1 MPSPV
6 DILNQM
12 NVAVLT
18 VNRKHR
24 ITFMN
29 YAAESLIGYSR
40 LQTLDHD
47 LDEFFD
53 LFPIEPRTFNSVLE
67 SYQSFTLR
75 EIAMKPLG
83 QQNSI
88 KVNVTLSPLDTD
100 EVILEVEPMDRI
112 LQISR
117 EDLIYSSLN
126 ASKSLI
132 RGLAHEIRN
141 PLGGIRGAAQLL
153 DRELRTVDQKEFTK
167 VIIDEADRLHKL
179 VDRLLGPTNRLKH
192 EPFNIHEVIERVLKL
207 SSLDDRS
214 KQLGIV
220 MHREYDPSLPETDGE
235 ADHILQAILNIVT
248 NALDALEDTSDPHL
262 IVRTKIVRHFT
273 IGGNQHR
280 ICMDVQIENNGPMI
294 PPELQHQIFLP
305 LISAKERGSG
315 LGLAIAQ
322 NIIQAHGGLISCE
335 SEPTFTRFHVYLP
348 VSSENTAN
356 DEHE

>member
-6 DILNQM
+6 DILNQL
-12 NVAVLT
+12 NVAVFT
-18 VNRKHR
+18 VNRTHH

-40 LQTLDHD
+40 SQTLDHD
-47 LDEFFD
+47 LNEFFD
-53 LFPIEPRTFNSVLE
+53 LFPIEPETFNSVLE

-83 QQNSI
+83 QRKTI
-88 KVNVTLSPLDTD
+88 KVNVTLSPLDND
-100 EVILEVEPMDRI
+100 DVLLEVEPMDRI

-153 DRELRTVDQKEFTK
+153 ERELRTADQKEFTS
-167 VIIDEADRLHKL
+167 VIIDESDRLHKL
-179 VDRLLGPTNRLKH
+179 VDRLLGPSNHSKREL
-192 EPFNIHEVIERVLKL
+192 FNIHEVIERVLKL
-207 SSLDDRS
+207 SSLDERS

-220 MHREYDPSLPETDGE
+220 MHRDYDPSLPESTGE
-235 ADHILQAILNIVT
+235 ADHIIQAILNIVT
-248 NALDALEDTSDPHL
+248 NALDALEDTSEPHL
-262 IVRTKIVRHFT
+262 IVRTMIVRHFT
-273 IGGNQHR
+273 IGGSLHR
-280 ICMDVQIENNGPMI
+280 NCMDVQIENNGPMI

-335 SEPTFTRFHVYLP
+335 SEPTYTRFHVYLP
-348 VSSENTAN
+348 ITTENLAN
-356 DEHE
+356 DQHE